1 MRKYFYMGLG
11 CATGMVI
18 FLVVLFLFFYSGS
31 DNSENRVQYFDVTTK
46 DGIYQLHLNMPKDS
60 VIMILGEPDDKRI
73 STILD
78 DIEDTFYYKK
88 EKSRTLILKFTNGVL
103 KDVSDI

>member
-1 MRKYFYMGLG
+1 MGLG
-11 CATGMVI
+11 CATGIVLIFVVI
-18 FLVVLFLFFYSGS
+18 FFLFFYSGF
-31 DNSENRVQYFDVTTK
+31 DKIENRVQYFDVTTK

-73 STILD
+73 STRLD
-78 DIEDTFYYKK
+78 DIEDIYYYKK
-88 EKSRTLILKFTNGVL
+88 EKSRTLILRFTNGIL